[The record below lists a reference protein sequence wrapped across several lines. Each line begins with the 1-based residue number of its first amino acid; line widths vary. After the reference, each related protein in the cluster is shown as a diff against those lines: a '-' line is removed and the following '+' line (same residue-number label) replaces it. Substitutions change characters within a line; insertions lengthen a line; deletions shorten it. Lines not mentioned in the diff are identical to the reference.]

1 MTAQA
6 AARPVF
12 SGSVLEAL
20 RPTGERGSFR
30 IHERLGRG
38 ATATVFR
45 GTDLTNERS
54 VAVKI
59 AEGPDG
65 RHSQKIHDEV
75 RVLSL
80 LADPAVV
87 ALVGEGCVPEG
98 GPWAGRP
105 FLVEEFA
112 YGGDLAERIRK
123 GPGDPGEVAGWAAA
137 ALAGL
142 GHVHGRGLVHQ
153 DIKPANI
160 LLSSLRRSP
169 VRIADF
175 GIAVP
180 VGTALEPGTSSGTVQ
195 YMSPQQASGEPADP
209 ATDIYA
215 LGLVLLECLTA
226 VKAFPGTHVESLVA
240 RTLRG
245 PEIPGALGTRW
256 GSLLSGMTAM
266 AAADRPTAEEAAA
279 EAAMMVRRPGP
290 SLWGMAAG
298 LGFRAGSWKASPP
311 ARQPQPL
318 NPVA

>member
-6 AARPVF
+6 AVRPVL
-12 SGSVLEAL
+12 SGSVVQAR
-20 RPTGERGSFR
+20 RPAGEWGSFL

-45 GTDLTNERS
+45 GTDLATKRP
-54 VAVKI
+54 VAVKV

-65 RHSQKIHDEV
+65 RHSQRIRDEV
-75 RVLSL
+75 SVLSK

-98 GPWAGRP
+98 SPWVGRS

-112 YGGDLAERIRK
+112 FGGDLAERIRT
-123 GPGDPGEVAGWAAA
+123 GPCDPAEVLGWATA

-142 GHVHGRGLVHQ
+142 EHVHGRGLVHQ

-175 GIAVP
+175 GTAAP
-180 VGTALEPGTSSGTVQ
+180 VGTALEPGTSSGTVY
-195 YMSPQQASGEPADP
+195 YMSPQQASGEPANP

-215 LGLVLLECLTA
+215 LGLVLLETLTA

-245 PEIPGALGTRW
+245 PDIPRSLGTRW
-256 GSLLSGMTAM
+256 VSLLSAMTAM
-266 AAADRPTAEEAAA
+266 AAEDRPTAAEAATEAAA
-279 EAAMMVRRPGP
+279 MARKPAQ
-290 SLWGMAAG
+290 SLWGMAG
-298 LGFRAGSWKASPP
+298 GFRAGGWKTSTP
-311 ARQPQPL
+311 AHLLRPL